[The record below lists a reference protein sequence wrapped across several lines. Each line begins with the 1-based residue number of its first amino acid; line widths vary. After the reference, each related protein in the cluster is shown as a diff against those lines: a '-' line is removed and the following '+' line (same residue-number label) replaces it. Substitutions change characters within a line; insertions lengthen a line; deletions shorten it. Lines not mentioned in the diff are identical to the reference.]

1 MRNSLLALILSILL
15 CLSLFAGC
23 SSAGSPDGAADLNGT
38 TDKLNVVATVFP
50 AYDWTKNLLG
60 DRAEAV
66 ELTMLL
72 DSGVDLHSYQPTAD
86 DMIRISTCDI
96 FLYVGGESDRWVADA
111 LKEKVNQDMTV
122 LSLLDLLGE
131 NAKQEE
137 LAEGMESD
145 KDEGE
150 DADEGPEYDEHVW
163 LSLKNAQ
170 ILCGKIAQALADKD
184 PAGKDSYDRALAD
197 YTARLSALDEQYADM
212 VSHAARTT
220 VLFGDRFPFRY
231 LTDDYGLTYYGAF
244 AGCSAETEASFETVA
259 FLAGKVD
266 ELALPYVL
274 TLEGTDHRL
283 AQTIID
289 TSAAKS
295 AEILTLD
302 SMQSITAAKVRSGAD
317 YLDLMEQN
325 LAVFTQALN

>member
-1 MRNSLLALILSILL
+1 MRRSFWAMAL
-15 CLSLFAGC
+15 CLSLLFSLLTGCAGG
-23 SSAGSPDGAADLNGT
+23 GSPDAPADLNGT
-38 TDKLNVVATVFP
+38 TDKLNIVTTVFP

-60 DRAEAV
+60 SRADRA

-86 DMIRISTCDI
+86 DMIRISTCDV
-96 FLYVGGESDRWVADA
+96 FVYVGGESDRWVADA
-111 LKEKVNQDMTV
+111 LKEKVNPDMTV
-122 LSLLDLLGE
+122 LSLLELLGE
-131 NAKQEE
+131 DAKEEE
-137 LAEGMESD
+137 LVEGMQ
-145 KDEGE
+145 GE
-150 DADEGPEYDEHVW
+150 DEDEEEDGPAYDEHVW

-170 ILCGKIAQALADKD
+170 VLCQKITQALCEKD
-184 PAGKDSYDRALAD
+184 PEGKADYEAALAD
-197 YTARLSALDEQYADM
+197 YEARLAALDAAYADM
-212 VSHAARTT
+212 TAKAARST

-289 TSAAKS
+289 TSTAKS
-295 AEILTLD
+295 AQILTLD
-302 SMQSITAAKVRSGAD
+302 SMQSVTADKVKAGAD
-317 YLDLMEQN
+317 YIGLMEQN
-325 LAVFTQALN
+325 LDVFTQALN